1 MKMILN
7 IYSIFDSATKSYNT
21 PFFMQND
28 ELAIRALKNLVN
40 DDSTDVCKFPD
51 QFILFKLG
59 EFNDSTG
66 FINNDD
72 CPQRVTQAIQHKEVS
87 RTTDSLDNLFNE
99 VKNLKD
105 LIKEILK

>member
-1 MKMILN
+1 MMLN

-59 EFNDSTG
+59 EFNDATG
-66 FINNDD
+66 FIKHDD
-72 CPQRVTQAIQHKEVS
+72 VFPQRVTQAIQHKEVS
-87 RTTDSLDNLFNE
+87 RTTDSLDNLFQE